1 MSSKGERQRVIVISD
16 NDLLFKAIE
25 RNLNNHLQI
34 AVHGSVADTSA
45 EVGEQADQDGWDLM
59 IVAVSEPVG
68 EPVVE
73 LVRAS
78 LARWL
83 GQVPLLIISQRP
95 FDSRP
100 EEKIVH
106 LSFPFSPA
114 ALRDT
119 VAHLLPRGGDVTEAC

>member
-1 MSSKGERQRVIVISD
+1 MRSKRERKRVIVISD

-25 RNLNNHLQI
+25 RNLHNHLKME
-34 AVHGSVADTSA
+34 VHGSVADTP
-45 EVGEQADQDGWDLM
+45 EEMGEQAGQDGWDLM

-83 GQVPLLIISQRP
+83 GQVPLLIISERP

-106 LSFPFSPA
+106 LNFPFSPA

-119 VAHLLPRGGDVTEAC
+119 VAQLLPRQDGVTEPC